1 METTINRR
9 LSLYIVLAVLTM
21 LCAFFSR
28 SQLVPLP
35 VFISTYAGDTLWA
48 LMVFL
53 CLCVI
58 ASHLK
63 TWKISFIAILISFLV
78 EFSQFYHAPWI
89 DSIRYTKL
97 GGVILGFGFKLSD
110 LVCYSVGTL
119 FGVLIDYLLIKSNK
133 VK

>member
-21 LCAFFSR
+21 SCAFLSR

-53 CLCVI
+53 CLCI
-58 ASHLK
+58 LASHWK
-63 TWKISFIAILISFLV
+63 TWKISIVAILISFV
-78 EFSQFYHAPWI
+78 GEFSQFYHAPWI

-110 LVCYSVGTL
+110 LVCYSIGIF
-119 FGVLIDYLLIKSNK
+119 FGAFIDHLLLKSNK